1 MLHGTKSKNKF
12 MLKILSIKNF
22 TLIDQLQIQF
32 YPGFSV
38 ITGETG
44 AGKSIVIGAIG
55 LLLGNRAD
63 ARQVKNGRDKCVIE
77 AVFDLSIYH
86 SDVLKD
92 FFVNN
97 DLDYEPAECILRRE
111 VNTSGKSRA
120 FINDTPVNLATMRE
134 LGEQLIDIHSQ
145 HQNLLLGKEDFQL
158 NVVDI
163 IARDR
168 KQLADYREVYSE
180 YREAVKELDELK
192 RQIERDRENED
203 FLRFQQKELADA
215 GLQPDEQES
224 LEQTA
229 ETMSHAE
236 DIKRVFHE
244 ADQCL
249 DGEETGIV
257 NETRNLSSQLR
268 GIQDVYPDAAELAE
282 RLSNCFI
289 ELKDVS
295 QEIASKMDDIEFD
308 PLRFNEITARL
319 DTIYSLQQKYHVQTV
334 GGLLDK
340 LASLDSELAKIDN
353 SDERLF
359 ELGEKVTRLY
369 GQCEEKATVLGEL
382 RKTAAIEVERDLSKL
397 LVPLGIPNVRFRVEV
412 KHCEIGMNGADKV
425 VFLFSANSST
435 EMQPVSQVAS
445 GGEIARVML
454 SLKAMIS
461 KAIGLPTIIFD
472 EIDTG
477 VSGRVAEQMAHIM
490 RDMGDAHRQV
500 ICITHL
506 PQIAA
511 FGSNHY
517 KVAKY
522 ETDAGTVSTMTQLSY
537 DQRVK
542 EIAQM
547 LSGSDVS
554 QAAIDNAKSLLK
566 IEE

>member
-1 MLHGTKSKNKF
+1 
-12 MLKILSIKNF
+12 MLKILDIKNF
-22 TLIDQLQIQF
+22 TLIDHLQMQF

-63 ARQVKNGRDKCVIE
+63 ARQVKRGRDKCVIE
-77 AVFDLSIYH
+77 ATFDLSIYH

-92 FFVNN
+92 FFVDN
-97 DLDYEPAECILRRE
+97 DLDYEPGECILRRE
-111 VNTSGKSRA
+111 VNASGKSRA
-120 FINDTPVNLATMRE
+120 FVNDTPVNLATMRE

-145 HQNLLLGKEDFQL
+145 HQNLLLNKEDFQL
-158 NVVDI
+158 SVVDI

-168 KQLADYREVYSE
+168 QQLADYQGVFAD
-180 YREAVKELDELK
+180 YRKAEKELANLKEL
-192 RQIERDRENED
+192 IERNRENED

-215 GLQPDEQES
+215 NLQPGEQET

-236 DIKRVFHE
+236 DIKRVLHE

-249 DGEETGIV
+249 DSEDAGVV
-257 NETRNLSSQLR
+257 NATRSLASQLG
-268 GIQDVYPDAAELAE
+268 GIRDIYPEACELAE
-282 RLSNCFI
+282 RLDNCFI
-289 ELKDVS
+289 ELKDIS
-295 QEIASKMDDIEFD
+295 QEIASKMDEVEFD
-308 PLRFNEITARL
+308 PQRMSEITERL
-319 DTIYSLQQKYHVQTV
+319 DVIYSLQQKYHVQDID
-334 GGLLDK
+334 GLLEK
-340 LASLDSELAKIDN
+340 LAALDTELADIDN
-353 SDERLF
+353 GDERLMECERRVE
-359 ELGEKVTRLY
+359 ELRRK
-369 GQCEEKATVLGEL
+369 CEEKAAGLNSL
-382 RKTAAIEVERDLSKL
+382 RTKAAAEVERELSKL
-397 LVPLGIPNVRFRVEV
+397 LVPLGIPNVRFKVDVRS
-412 KHCEIGMNGADKV
+412 CELGATGCDKV

-490 RDMGDAHRQV
+490 RDMGDSHRQV

-517 KVAKY
+517 KVAKH
-522 ETDAGTVSTMTQLSY
+522 ETAEGTVSTMTKLN
-537 DQRVK
+537 DEQRVA

-547 LSGSDVS
+547 LSGSDIS
-554 QAAIDNAKSLLK
+554 QAAIDNAKTLLK
-566 IEE
+566 ME